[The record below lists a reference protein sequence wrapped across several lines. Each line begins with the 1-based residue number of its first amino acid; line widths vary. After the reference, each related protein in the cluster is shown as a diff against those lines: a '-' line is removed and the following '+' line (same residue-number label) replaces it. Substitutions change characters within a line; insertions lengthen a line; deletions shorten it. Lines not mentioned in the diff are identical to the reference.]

1 MKKLLLAII
10 SISFVACGGSKKAA
24 ENERYTLESLQHKTY
39 EQVLSMYSDANP
51 EEGVGGIEEG
61 EERPYTVLYPDT
73 ENEILITWKDESK
86 TSIFEIKYAEDGK
99 WKSANGIKVGTTYDE
114 LTKINGKEV
123 KFYGFGWD
131 YSGAVDWNGGKLE
144 DSNIRVFLNPEG
156 EIADKFYGDRMID
169 ASPEEIEALNL
180 KVSTIMYRD

>member
-1 MKKLLLAII
+1 MKKLLLLFVGL
-10 SISFVACGGSKKAA
+10 SLVACGGSKNAA
-24 ENERYTLESLQHKTY
+24 KNERYTLESLQNKTY
-39 EQVLSMYSDANP
+39 EQVLNMYSDANP
-51 EEGVGGIEEG
+51 EEGSGGMEEG
-61 EERPYTVLYPDT
+61 EERPYTVLYPNT

-86 TSIFEIKYAEDGK
+86 TSIFDINYSEEGK
-99 WKSANGIKVGTTYDE
+99 WSSARGIKIGTTYDE

-156 EIADKFYGDRMID
+156 EIADKFYGDRMIE
-169 ASPEEIEALNL
+169 ATPEEIEALNL
-180 KVSTIMYRD
+180 KVSTIMYRN